1 MGIVID
7 ASALIDAERGR
18 LNLPAKIKGR
28 EQEEFFVSVITA
40 SELLHGVWRAKDPA
54 VRSRRSAFVEGVLD
68 QFPLLLIDL
77 TIARI
82 HSQLWADSESKGIPL
97 GPHDRWIA
105 ASCIAYGHTLA
116 TGNVEEFKKVP
127 GLTIDKW

>member
-28 EQEEFFVSVITA
+28 EQEELFVSVVTA

-77 TIARI
+77 TVARI
-82 HSQLWADSESKGIPL
+82 HSQLWADSGSKGFPL

-105 ASCIAYGHTLA
+105 ASCIAYGYTLA

-127 GLTIDKW
+127 GLTIEKW